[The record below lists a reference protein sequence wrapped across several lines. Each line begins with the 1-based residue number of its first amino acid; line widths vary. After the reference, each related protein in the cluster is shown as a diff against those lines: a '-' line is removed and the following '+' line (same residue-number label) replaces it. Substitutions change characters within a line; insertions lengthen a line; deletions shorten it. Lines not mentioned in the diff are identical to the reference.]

1 MSRFARTATL
11 ALALAALSF
20 GPQAA
25 PDPHLLERLLP
36 PDVLFYL
43 SIPQSPAA
51 SQDYARSGLARF
63 WEHPE
68 IRAFRRPIERWW
80 HRRKTEPVQFAG
92 EVSPSWNDSVRQ
104 TFGLSIDEIWEI
116 LGAPLGFAL
125 LDLPVNEQHKID
137 LVVSLGAPDPA
148 RLRRALDEFK
158 KTVRRHPNGNL
169 HEGEFQ
175 HEGVTVHELG
185 NDDFRF
191 YLAFV
196 ENTLLVTTQA
206 ERMQGLISAA
216 ADRAFQGLRASA
228 SFAAARGHVAP
239 ENRHFL
245 LSFLNT
251 EAVLRRFRAEIGDE
265 ALKVIEA
272 LGLADVSAV
281 ALGLSYEGV
290 WTRERT
296 AVVTSRQ
303 DRGLLRFL
311 AGRPAPDP
319 FASRVPEGSL
329 SYMHFRLDA
338 PGTYDTLLS
347 CTKVAPSFDE
357 SLTQGIRDL
366 EKRWGLSLRDAL
378 ATLGTAWTTY
388 GHAPEGRGLFPDD
401 LLMVELADPAGF
413 EAALGKIARAEGIAF
428 EEATFRGRTIR
439 TLARGLPT
447 ASPFL
452 PADLLDAGEDPFP
465 FGSTGYAPC
474 WFVEGNTLYFSSH
487 PHALQRHILR
497 SERPG
502 RPIGED
508 PRFRTV
514 APRDG
519 AESWYYLD
527 VGRWV
532 AVFYGLV
539 EPFAHLGRDFT
550 RDPQTGDLI
559 VDLAQLPLGETL
571 ADLIGPMRIQKATRP
586 DAIVVESVSLVPI
599 SQTVL
604 IGGAAIVA
612 AVAIPGIITAAD
624 RGNLPGAGIAANERL
639 AEISLRFI
647 RQAEET
653 FKNSDSDRNGTA
665 DYWTRDVAG
674 LYALKDRSGQ
684 AIFLLDPATA
694 QADPEGAPRYGLTP
708 AAKNGYH
715 FRMLTTDPDGEP
727 YAKDEDKDGQSFTN
741 RKRFAVTAWPAQYG
755 QTGRLTFLMGEDG
768 RIWKKDTGGQPV
780 NRWPVPTPAQDGW
793 EAVE

>member
-1 MSRFARTATL
+1 MFRSARAATL
-11 ALALAALSF
+11 ALALTTLSF
-20 GPQAA
+20 GLQAA

-43 SIPQSPAA
+43 SIPQSSAA

-80 HRRKTEPVQFAG
+80 HKRKTEPVQFAG
-92 EVSPSWNDSVRQ
+92 EVFPSWNDAVRQ
-104 TFGLSIDEIWEI
+104 TVGLSIDEIWEV
-116 LGAPLGFAL
+116 LRAPLGFAL

-137 LVVSLGAPDPA
+137 LVLSLGAPDLGK
-148 RLRRALDEFK
+148 LRRTLDEFK
-158 KTVRRHPNGNL
+158 KAVQRNAPGRL
-169 HEGEFQ
+169 AEGEFR

-185 NDDFRF
+185 SDEVRF
-191 YLAFV
+191 YFAFV
-196 ENTLLVTTQA
+196 ENTLLVATQA
-206 ERMQGLISAA
+206 ERMKGLISAA
-216 ADRAFQGLRASA
+216 ADRNFKGLRANA
-228 SFAAARGHVAP
+228 SFAAARRHVAP

-251 EAVLRRFRAEIGDE
+251 AAVLQRFRAEIGDE
-265 ALKVIEA
+265 ALRVIET
-272 LGLADVSAV
+272 LGLADVSA
-281 ALGLSYEGV
+281 AAMGLSYEGL
-290 WTRERT
+290 WTRERV
-296 AVVTSRQ
+296 AAVTSRQ
-303 DRGLLRFL
+303 DRGLIRFL

-319 FASRVPEGSL
+319 FAARVPAGSL
-329 SYMHFRLDA
+329 SYAHFRLDA
-338 PGTYDTLLS
+338 AGTYDTLLS
-347 CTKVAPSFDE
+347 CAKVAPSFDE
-357 SLTQGIRDL
+357 AITEGIRKL

-378 ATLGTAWTTY
+378 GTLGTAWTIY
-388 GHAPEGRGLFPDD
+388 GHTPEGRGLFPDD

-413 EAALGKIARAEGIAF
+413 EAALGKIARAEEIAF

-439 TLARGLPT
+439 SPSRALPT
-447 ASPFL
+447 AHPFL
-452 PADLLDAGEDPFP
+452 PADLLDVGGNPLP
-465 FGSTGYAPC
+465 FGPMGYAPC
-474 WFVEGNTLYFSSH
+474 WFVEGGTLYLASH

-497 SERPG
+497 SERPVA
-502 RPIGED
+502 PIAED
-508 PRFRTV
+508 PRFRSV

-519 AESWYYLD
+519 AESWSYVD

-539 EPFAHLGRDFT
+539 EPFLHLVRDFA
-550 RDPQTGDLI
+550 RDPQTDEII

-571 ADLIGPMRIQKATRP
+571 ADLIGPLRIQKVTRP
-586 DAIVVESVSLVPI
+586 DAIVVESMSFVPI
-599 SQTVL
+599 SPAVL
-604 IGGAAIVA
+604 VGGAAIVA
-612 AVAIPGIITAAD
+612 AVAIPGMMRAGD
-624 RGNLPGAGIAANERL
+624 PPDVPGAGLAANERL

-653 FKNSDSDRNGTA
+653 FKNSDSDRNGAA

-694 QADPEGAPRYGLTP
+694 QADPEGAPRYGLAP
-708 AAKNGYH
+708 AAKNGYY
-715 FRMLTTDPDGEP
+715 FRMLATDPDGEP
-727 YAKDEDKDGQSFTN
+727 YAKDEDKDGHSFTN